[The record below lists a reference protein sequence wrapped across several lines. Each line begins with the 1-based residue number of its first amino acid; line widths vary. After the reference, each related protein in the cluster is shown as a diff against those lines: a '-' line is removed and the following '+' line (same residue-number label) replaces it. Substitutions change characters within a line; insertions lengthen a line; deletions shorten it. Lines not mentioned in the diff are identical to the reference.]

1 MIIPKAALYIKA
13 EDIAGIVEDVKFKI
27 LTEPAI
33 MDGEYGKKVE
43 CEIQVIVGTKKPEDR
58 FKWTIN
64 DRNRNIL
71 IDLFGEESKKWVLQE
86 LFVMPGKK
94 NSITI
99 YTKKE

>member
-13 EDIAGIVEDVKFKI
+13 EDIAGVKEDTVFKI
-27 LTEPAI
+27 LTEPSI

-43 CEIQVIVGTKKPEDR
+43 CEIQVTIGDKKQEDR

-64 DRNRNIL
+64 DRNRNNL
-71 IDLFGEESKKWVLQE
+71 IDKFGNESKKWVLQNV
-86 LFVMPGKK
+86 LVAPGKK

-99 YTKKE
+99 YEKA